1 MKIEKIILKNFQSFK
16 ESDAELSGMNVISI
30 VGKYKG
36 EERRSNGSGKSTVLD
51 AISYSLYGKSRTK
64 REDDLIRENQDNME
78 VEVFIEL
85 NKNEKMR
92 IVRGKSKNKGYLNL
106 FINDIDKTSGKIE
119 TQKIIEDKIG
129 MDFDLF
135 TATVFFQQ
143 HESDQFS
150 GSTPTERKNYLKK
163 LLNLSIYDKA
173 YRKNSEE
180 MKKID
185 EEMSKIKGTID
196 YLKDQVEKINIE
208 DISNQLL
215 VLKKEYDESIGFIK
229 KLNIKKEKI
238 QKENQERV
246 QVYEKYKETKESVE
260 EIIDEIED
268 IDNDIDSYDSSLK
281 ESEGALKIIKISL
294 ATYSEIDENQLEK
307 IKLSGEENKIKI
319 GKLESC
325 IDNNKKEINKLNK
338 QKEDI
343 ANEAI
348 CSRCN
353 TKLSFEKKK
362 EFSDEK
368 DKEISKLILEND
380 KALVEI
386 KSIEKVLECDR
397 EKYKKLKNQLNQ
409 KASLKIEEKSKQ
421 TEIKSVKENIKQL
434 KTSLEKYID
443 KLSKSEE
450 KLKQLETK
458 LKDFGENNNYEK
470 TINDLKRQIEDNEND
485 KNLLLGKIKEHESLI
500 NNYESQKKSYKN
512 KKSKYKKLKWEYN
525 CLNILKNA
533 FGKNGVSSDVI
544 KESLEEISRE
554 ANLILKEINNGEYKI
569 VFETIKE
576 NKDKSVSD
584 SLDIYVENNRALR
597 LYESYSGGQKSII
610 NFSIRMALSKILS
623 KLNNVAFG
631 MVCLDEVFGQ
641 LDNFNKDKMIDVINY
656 LKPTFF
662 QILVISHSDLKE
674 SFENNLVIEF
684 NKKNGIS
691 EFKGFV

>member
-1 MKIEKIILKNFQSFK
+1 MKIEKIILKNFQPFK
-16 ESDAELSGMNVISI
+16 ESEVELSGMNVISI

-173 YRKNSEE
+173 YKKNSEE

-185 EEMSKIKGTID
+185 AEMSKIKGTID

-208 DISNQLL
+208 DISNQFENF
-215 VLKKEYDESIGFIK
+215 KKEYDELTGIIK
-229 KLNIKKEKI
+229 KLNTKKEKI
-238 QKENQERV
+238 QKENQERFHV
-246 QVYEKYKETKESVE
+246 VEKYKETKESVE

-268 IDNDIDSYDSSLK
+268 IDNDIDSYNHFLK
-281 ESEGALKIIKISL
+281 ESEDALKIIKTSL
-294 ATYSEIDENQLEK
+294 ATYNEIDENQLEET
-307 IKLSGEENKIKI
+307 KLSGEENKIKI

-343 ANEAI
+343 VNETI

-409 KASLKIEEKSKQ
+409 KASLEIEEKSKQ

-434 KTSLEKYID
+434 KISLEKYRD
-443 KLSKSEE
+443 KLLKSEE

-485 KNLLLGKIKEHESLI
+485 KNTILGKIKEHESLI

-512 KKSKYKKLKWEYN
+512 KKLKYKKLKWEYN
-525 CLNILKNA
+525 CINILKNA

-597 LYESYSGGQKSII
+597 IYESYSGGQKSII

-641 LDNFNKDKMIDVINY
+641 LDSFNKDKMIDVINY

-674 SFENNLVIEF
+674 SFENNLVIEYD
-684 NKKNGIS
+684 KKNGIS
-691 EFKGFV
+691 EFKGFA